1 MNAQGGSS
9 GSETTRKFVQRLKD
23 IRSANAG
30 RSDNEMQEALKE
42 ALRAELSGMSE
53 SDAERV
59 LEETRRLL
67 IAEAEQREA
76 RIESL
81 EADRKRLQSEVAS
94 LKSERDQL
102 QTAAA
107 SPPAAGGPSG
117 LTAEQ
122 VKTLQVVRD
131 GLRRVASGEQVDPA
145 SIGLAEAQGR
155 LFRLM
160 SSLLKFALNYEQ
172 SVQLLLFAAEVGPRP
187 DTLQRAKQKKVIQAR
202 FHACLDNK
210 AGSVQALQQ
219 ALERNSR
226 FLVALNGAYMESV
239 KRGPR
244 TLLGEFDPQ
253 SIADTSQRKF
263 GGGLNPDK
271 AWKAFMDIHSEVA
284 SLPWEDIWS
293 RFFEST
299 FQESLGDYLRPAAAD
314 TDAKA

>member
-1 MNAQGGSS
+1 MNPQGGSS
-9 GSETTRKFVQRLKD
+9 GTETTRKFLQRLKD
-23 IRSANAG
+23 VRSANAG
-30 RSDNEMQEALKE
+30 RPEEEMQEALRQ
-42 ALRAELSGMSE
+42 ALRAGLDGMAE

-59 LEETRRLL
+59 LEETRRFL
-67 IAEAEQREA
+67 IAEAEQRES
-76 RIESL
+76 RITSL
-81 EADRKRLQSEVAS
+81 EAESKQLHSRVAALQA
-94 LKSERDQL
+94 ERDQL
-102 QTAAA
+102 KSTPAPVSGKAA
-107 SPPAAGGPSG
+107 G

-122 VKTLQVVRD
+122 VKSLQVIRD
-131 GLRRVASGEQVDPA
+131 GLRRVASGEQVEPE

-160 SSLLKFALNYEQ
+160 SSVLKFALNYEQ

-187 DTLQRAKQKKVIQAR
+187 DTLQRARQKKIIQAR

-210 AGSVQALQQ
+210 VGSVQALQQ

-226 FLVALNGAYMESV
+226 FLVALNGAYMEAI

-244 TLLGEFDPQ
+244 ALLGEFDPQ
-253 SIADTSQRKF
+253 SIAETSQRKF

-299 FQESLGDYLRPAAAD
+299 FQESLGDYLRPAAESD
-314 TDAKA
+314 TDTNA

>member
-1 MNAQGGSS
+1 MNAQGGSTE
-9 GSETTRKFVQRLKD
+9 SETTRKFVQRLKEV
-23 IRSANAG
+23 RRANAG
-30 RSDNEMQEALKE
+30 RPDEEMQEALKQ
-42 ALRAELSGMSE
+42 ALQGELNGMTD
-53 SDAERV
+53 SDAERM
-59 LEETRRLL
+59 LDETRTFL
-67 IAEAEQREA
+67 ITEAEQREA
-76 RIESL
+76 HIESL
-81 EADRKRLQSEVAS
+81 EADVNRLQAEVAS
-94 LKSERDQL
+94 LRAERDEL
-102 QTAAA
+102 KSSPA
-107 SPPAAGGPSG
+107 SSPSSQAGAG
-117 LTAEQ
+117 LTDEQ
-122 VKTLQVVRD
+122 IRTLQVVRD
-131 GLRRVASGEQVDPA
+131 GLREVASGKEVDPA

-210 AGSVQALQQ
+210 VGSVQALQQ

-226 FLVALNGAYMESV
+226 FLVALNGAYMESI

-244 TLLGEFDPQ
+244 ALLGEFDPQ

-284 SLPWEDIWS
+284 SLPWEDLWS

-299 FQESLGDYLRPAAAD
+299 FQESLGDYLRPAKGD
-314 TDAKA
+314 TDTNA

>member
-1 MNAQGGSS
+1 MNAPGGTT
-9 GSETTRKFVQRLKD
+9 GNETTRRFVQRLKD
-23 IRSANAG
+23 VRSANAG
-30 RSDNEMQEALKE
+30 RPEDELQEALQQ
-42 ALRAELSGMSE
+42 ALRAGLDGMSE
-53 SDAERV
+53 SDAGRV
-59 LEETRRLL
+59 LEETRRFL
-67 IAEAEQREA
+67 IAEAEQRES
-76 RIESL
+76 RIAGL
-81 EADRKRLQSEVAS
+81 EAELKQLHSRVAALQA
-94 LKSERDQL
+94 ERDQL
-102 QTAAA
+102 KSAPAPT
-107 SPPAAGGPSG
+107 SGKPAA

-122 VKTLQVVRD
+122 IMTLQAVRD
-131 GLRRVASGEQVDPA
+131 GLRRVASGEQVDPE

-210 AGSVQALQQ
+210 VGSVQALQQ
-219 ALERNSR
+219 TLERNSR
-226 FLVALNGAYMESV
+226 FLVALNGAYMEAI

-244 TLLGEFDPQ
+244 ALLGEFDPQ
-253 SIADTSQRKF
+253 SIAETSQRKF

-299 FQESLGDYLRPAAAD
+299 FQESLGDYLRPAAGAD
-314 TDAKA
+314 TDTNA

>member
-1 MNAQGGSS
+1 MNARGGST
-9 GSETTRKFVQRLKD
+9 GSETTRKFVQRLKE

-30 RSDNEMQEALKE
+30 QGDDELQEALKQ
-42 ALRAELSGMSE
+42 ALRTELEGMSE
-53 SDAERV
+53 SDAER
-59 LEETRRLL
+59 LLDETRRFL
-67 IAEAEQREA
+67 ISEAEQRET

-81 EADRKRLQSEVAS
+81 EKDLKRLQSEVSSLTAERDR
-94 LKSERDQL
+94 LKS
-102 QTAAA
+102 A
-107 SPPAAGGPSG
+107 SASAPAAGEASG

-122 VKTLQVVRD
+122 VRTLHVIRD
-131 GLRRVASGEQVDPA
+131 GLRRVASGEQVEPE

-160 SSLLKFALNYEQ
+160 CSLLKFALNYEQ

-187 DTLQRAKQKKVIQAR
+187 DTLQRARQKKVIQAR
-202 FHACLDNK
+202 FLACLDNK

-219 ALERNSR
+219 TLERNSR
-226 FLVALNGAYMESV
+226 FLVALNGAYMESI

-244 TLLGEFDPQ
+244 ILLGEFDPQ
-253 SIADTSQRKF
+253 SIAETSQRKF

-284 SLPWEDIWS
+284 SLPWEDLWS

-299 FQESLGDYLRPAAAD
+299 FQESLGDYLRPAKSD
-314 TDAKA
+314 TDTGA

>member
-1 MNAQGGSS
+1 MNPQGGST
-9 GSETTRKFVQRLKD
+9 GSETTRKFLQRLKD
-23 IRSANAG
+23 VRSANAG
-30 RSDNEMQEALKE
+30 RPEEQMQEALRQ
-42 ALRAELSGMSE
+42 ALRAGLDGMAE

-59 LEETRRLL
+59 LEETRRFL
-67 IAEAEQREA
+67 IAEAEQRES
-76 RIESL
+76 RITSL
-81 EADRKRLQSEVAS
+81 EAESKQLHSRVAALQA
-94 LKSERDQL
+94 ERDQL
-102 QTAAA
+102 KSTPAPASGKAA
-107 SPPAAGGPSG
+107 G

-122 VKTLQVVRD
+122 VKSLQVIRD
-131 GLRRVASGEQVDPA
+131 GLRRVASGQQVEPE

-187 DTLQRAKQKKVIQAR
+187 DTLQRARQKKIIQAR

-210 AGSVQALQQ
+210 VGSVQALQQ

-226 FLVALNGAYMESV
+226 FLVALNGAYMEAI

-244 TLLGEFDPQ
+244 ALLGEFDPQ
-253 SIADTSQRKF
+253 SIAETSQRKF

-299 FQESLGDYLRPAAAD
+299 FQESLGDYLRPAAESD
-314 TDAKA
+314 TDTNA

>member
-1 MNAQGGSS
+1 MNPQGGST
-9 GSETTRKFVQRLKD
+9 GSETTRKFLQRLKD
-23 IRSANAG
+23 VRSANAG
-30 RSDNEMQEALKE
+30 RPEEQMQEALRQ
-42 ALRAELSGMSE
+42 ALRAGLDGMAE

-59 LEETRRLL
+59 LEETRRFL
-67 IAEAEQREA
+67 IAEAEQRES
-76 RIESL
+76 RITSL
-81 EADRKRLQSEVAS
+81 EAESKQLHSRVAALQA
-94 LKSERDQL
+94 ERDQL
-102 QTAAA
+102 KSTPAPASGKAA
-107 SPPAAGGPSG
+107 G

-122 VKTLQVVRD
+122 VKSLQVIRD
-131 GLRRVASGEQVDPA
+131 GLRRVASGQQVEPE

-187 DTLQRAKQKKVIQAR
+187 DTLQRARQKKIIQAR

-210 AGSVQALQQ
+210 VGSVQALQQ

-226 FLVALNGAYMESV
+226 FLVALNGAYMEAI

-244 TLLGEFDPQ
+244 ALLGEFDPQ
-253 SIADTSQRKF
+253 SIAETSQRKF

-284 SLPWEDIWS
+284 SLPWEDIWR

-299 FQESLGDYLRPAAAD
+299 FQESLGDYLRPAAGSD
-314 TDAKA
+314 TDTNA